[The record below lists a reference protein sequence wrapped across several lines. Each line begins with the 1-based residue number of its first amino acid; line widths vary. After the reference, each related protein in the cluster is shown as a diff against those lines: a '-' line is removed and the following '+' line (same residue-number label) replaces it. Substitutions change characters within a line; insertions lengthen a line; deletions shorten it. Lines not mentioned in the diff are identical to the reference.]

1 MARVYVRGECIGIG
15 ASCNRHVDHPPAQ
28 TRQKCQKQMI
38 FGGNSR
44 LSEDECVRRLKEWL
58 LQGLYIERLA
68 VGGRLRHVSMHARG
82 STRPPKP
89 EAELDQLLQVQLAE
103 MNRTGMQI

>member
-68 VGGRLRHVSMHARG
+68 IGGRNLHVTTNARDA
-82 STRPPKP
+82 SRPPRS
-89 EAELDQLLQVQLAE
+89 EAELDQLLQDRLAE
-103 MNRTGMQI
+103 MRRTGMEI